1 MSHPAAPSALPPQG
15 GAASGPAKPDPRRPL
30 VGVGATKRAD
40 PGSPLAADVSLA
52 DITAAAERL
61 AGHVLDTP
69 FVESK
74 TLSQITGAQV
84 FLKFENLQFTASF
97 KERGALNKL
106 ASLIE
111 SGQTVQGVIAASAGN
126 HAQGVAHHAQRLGLR
141 AVIVMPVLTPTVKV
155 ERTRGFGAEVV
166 LHGNG
171 FDEARDHA
179 LALAA
184 AQGLTFIHPFDDPL
198 VIAGQGTIGLEMLRV
213 QPDLHTLVIAVGG
226 GGLISGIATAA
237 RALTAGRHSGL
248 QIIGVQ
254 TVRFPAMFDLFKGT
268 HHPQGTNTIAEG
280 IAVGQPGL
288 ITRRIVADLVDDM
301 VLVDEGDIEQAIVM
315 LLEIEKT
322 LVEGAG
328 AAGLAALLKD
338 PARYAGQRVGLVLCG
353 GNIDPL
359 LLSAIIE
366 RGMVRAGRLARIRVG
381 ARDAPGVLARIT
393 AVVAE
398 AGANIDEV
406 HHQRAFSALSVQS
419 VDVELVLQT
428 RNTAH
433 VREVVAALVAAGFE
447 ASVG

>member
-1 MSHPAAPSALPPQG
+1 
-15 GAASGPAKPDPRRPL
+15 
-30 VGVGATKRAD
+30 
-40 PGSPLAADVSLA
+40 
-52 DITAAAERL
+52 
-61 AGHVLDTP
+61 
-69 FVESK
+69 
-74 TLSQITGAQV
+74 
-84 FLKFENLQFTASF
+84 
-97 KERGALNKL
+97 
-106 ASLIE
+106 
-111 SGQTVQGVIAASAGN
+111 
-126 HAQGVAHHAQRLGLR
+126 
-141 AVIVMPVLTPTVKV
+141 VKV

-198 VIAGQGTIGLEMLRV
+198 VIAGQGTIGLEMLHV
-213 QPDLHTLVIAVGG
+213 QPDLDTLVIAVGG